1 MKKNVPLQKN
11 KPMKTVKEILL
22 LVVVILQTNIA
33 ISQQTLIKE
42 LPTNRNDETLTEI
55 GSRAEVL
62 SVFPVYIERD
72 ILFSEDTLFK
82 IELNDDEFN
91 ITKKYINHRDINSF
105 SFYGI
110 SGTNSIALSFL
121 NDDIQGVL
129 TINDHSYSIETHQGK
144 NYIVQLDNSVLQEDC
159 DDLEISSNQSQNDSD
174 FQENRG
180 TYEEIIPVNQLW
192 DRFLDGNGDIK
203 ILVLYTSNAAYSV
216 SNIVN
221 TALLAEELS
230 NQSFANS
237 GIYCKIEIVY
247 IGKTDY
253 VESSSSTDVTRFR
266 ETNDGYMDEVH
277 SLREKYAAD
286 VCVLLTDY
294 NLSTCGRADTIKAS
308 RGKAFCVVQ
317 AYYCSTTYYSFIH
330 EIGHLMGCRHNP
342 ENDGTNSPYEYGHG
356 YINSDKTWR
365 TIMAYGN
372 HCNGCDRIQ
381 FWSNP
386 YITHGGESM
395 GTTDRCNNAKVWDI
409 RYGEVGAFENIISNV
424 TISSATIP
432 SSLNYGF
439 IEATSTVGTNGNV
452 SLNSGQSLTIKAG
465 DEIVF
470 SDGFETS
477 AGSELN
483 AYISQQPSTLYAPEP
498 TPPSINV
505 AHVRRIDAIE
515 IINTVVIYPNPTMD
529 ELNIQTN
536 GKEKPLKMVIMDVMG
551 KQIMILDNPT
561 DVINISQVPTGIYF
575 IDIEFANRSERYR
588 IIKK

>member
-1 MKKNVPLQKN
+1 MMIIIKKIS
-11 KPMKTVKEILL
+11 ILL
-22 LVVVILQTNIA
+22 AVLIQTNIA
-33 ISQQTLIKE
+33 MSQKTLIKE
-42 LPTNRNDETLTEI
+42 LPTYKNDEILTEI

-62 SVFPVYIERD
+62 SVFRVDIERD

-110 SGTNSIALSFL
+110 NGTNSLALSFL

-129 TINDHSYSIETHQGK
+129 TINDHSYSIETHQGE

-159 DDLEISSNQSQNDSD
+159 DDLESSSNQSQNDSV
-174 FQENRG
+174 FKENRE
-180 TYEEIIPVNQLW
+180 TYKEIIPVNQLW
-192 DRFLDGNGDIK
+192 DRFHDGNGDIK

-237 GIYCKIEIVY
+237 GINCKIEIVY

-266 ETNDGYMDEVH
+266 KTNDGYMDEVH

-286 VCVLLTDY
+286 VCILLTDY

-308 RGKAFCVVQ
+308 RERAFCVVQ

-330 EIGHLMGCRHNP
+330 EIGHLIGCRHNP
-342 ENDGTNSPYEYGHG
+342 ENDNNSSPYEYGHG
-356 YINSDKTWR
+356 YINPDKTWR

-372 HCNGCDRIQ
+372 HCNDCDRIQ

-386 YITHGGESM
+386 YITHNGETM
-395 GTTDRCNNAKVWDI
+395 GTIDRCNNAKVWNI
-409 RYGEVGAFENIISNV
+409 RYGEVGAFENISSNV
-424 TISSATIP
+424 TITSATIP

-439 IEATSTVGTNGNV
+439 IEASSTVGTSGNV

-465 DEIVF
+465 NEIVF
-470 SDGFETS
+470 SDGFEAS

-483 AYISQQPSTLYAPEP
+483 AYIFQQPAYLYAPAP
-498 TPPSINV
+498 IPPSINV
-505 AHVRRIDAIE
+505 APVRRIDAIE
-515 IINTVVIYPNPTMD
+515 IINTVIIYPNPTID

-536 GKEKPLKMVIMDVMG
+536 GIEKPLKIVIMDVMG
-551 KQIMILDNPT
+551 KQIMVLDNPT